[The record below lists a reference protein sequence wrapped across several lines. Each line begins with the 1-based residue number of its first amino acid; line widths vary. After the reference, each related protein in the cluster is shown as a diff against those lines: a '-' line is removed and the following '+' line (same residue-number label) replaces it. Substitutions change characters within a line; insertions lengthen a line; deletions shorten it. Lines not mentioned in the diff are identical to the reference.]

1 MKSNAASLTS
11 SRRAAFLFSLGIV
24 LIAANLRAP
33 ITSLG
38 PVLGDVQRAL
48 DLNDS
53 AGGLLSA
60 LPLAVFA
67 IVSLVAPAL
76 GRKLGAERALGA
88 ALVAIMGGTLFRSL
102 AISYAIWVGTLV
114 ISTGIA
120 VANVLLPG
128 LVKRRYPKHAASLI
142 GIYAA
147 AMALFAGLGAGLAVP
162 IAQLPGSNWRASL
175 GVWSVCA
182 AIALLAWL
190 PQMRG
195 AQYAVR
201 SSAPPALAANK
212 SPWTQAIGWQ
222 VSAFFAFQSI
232 VFYSIVSWYATIAA
246 SRGVSAASAGVDLLL
261 YQIVAIATNLG
272 AAPIIKR
279 TKDQRFIGAACGLLY
294 LAGSVGMMLDVPRA
308 SLWLLVAGLGA
319 GLSLTT
325 SLSLFAL
332 RSASHEQAAELS
344 GMAQFVGYGGGALGP
359 VAFGALHEMTSNW
372 NYSLAVLVAASML
385 VTLFAYQAGRDRTMV

>member
-1 MKSNAASLTS
+1 MKSNAASFAS
-11 SRRAAFLFSLGIV
+11 SRRTAFLFSVGIV

-38 PVLGDVQRAL
+38 PVLGDVQREL
-48 DLNDS
+48 GLNDA

-67 IVSLVAPAL
+67 IVSLVAPAS

-88 ALVAIMGGTLFRSL
+88 ALVAILTGTLFRSL
-102 AISYAIWVGTLV
+102 AIHSAVWVGTLV
-114 ISTGIA
+114 ISAGIA

-128 LVKRRYPKHAASLI
+128 LVKRRSPKHAASLI

-162 IAQLPGSNWRASL
+162 IAHIPGSSWRVSL

-190 PQMRG
+190 PQMRSG
-195 AQYAVR
+195 HREVR
-201 SSAPPALAANK
+201 SPASAALATNR

-246 SRGVSAASAGVDLLL
+246 SRGVSPASAGVDLLL
-261 YQIVAIATNLG
+261 FQIVAIATNLG

-279 TKDQRFIGAACGLLY
+279 AKDQRFIGAGCGLLY
-294 LAGSVGMMLDVPRA
+294 LAGSVGMMLDLPF
-308 SLWLLVAGLGA
+308 STLWLLVAGLGA

-359 VAFGALHEMTSNW
+359 IVFGVLHEMTSNW
-372 NYSLAVLVAASML
+372 TYSLAILVAASML

>member
-1 MKSNAASLTS
+1 MKSTATSFTS
-11 SRRAAFLFSLGIV
+11 SRRGASLFSLGII

-38 PVLGDVQRAL
+38 PVLSDVQHEL
-48 DLNDS
+48 GLSDS

-67 IVSLVAPAL
+67 IISLVAPAL
-76 GRKLGAERALGA
+76 GRKLGVERALATG
-88 ALVAIMGGTLFRSL
+88 LLAILIGTAFRSL
-102 AISYAIWVGTLV
+102 PVPSAIWGGTLV

-128 LVKRRYPKHAASLI
+128 LVKRRSPENAASLI

-147 AMALFAGLGAGLAVP
+147 AMALFAGMGAGLAVP
-162 IAQLPGSNWRASL
+162 IAQIPGSNWRVSL

-182 AIALLAWL
+182 AIALLVWL

-195 AQYAVR
+195 AQNELR
-201 SSAPPALAANK
+201 SSAPRALVANK
-212 SPWTQAIGWQ
+212 SPWKQAIGWQ
-222 VSAFFAFQSI
+222 VAAFFAFQSI

-246 SRGVSAASAGVDLLL
+246 SRGVSPASAGVDLLL
-261 YQIVAIATNLG
+261 YRIVAIATNLG

-279 TKDQRFIGAACGLLY
+279 TKDQRWLGAVCGFLY
-294 LAGSVGMMLDVPRA
+294 LAGCIGMMLNLPFPT
-308 SLWLLVAGLGA
+308 LWLLVAGLGA

-332 RSASHEQAAELS
+332 RSASHEQAAKLS
-344 GMAQFVGYGGGALGP
+344 GMAQFVGYGGGALGS
-359 VAFGALHEMTSNW
+359 VIFGALHEATSNW
-372 NYSLAVLVAASML
+372 TYSLAILVAASML